1 MAARKLPPAPATYS
15 LEGMFAPRRQ
25 ANDGG
30 LRRWPVRRL
39 ANDGQV
45 YTFEEFVLWYGEE
58 HAEYKW
64 WRAQELFFS

>member
-1 MAARKLPPAPATYS
+1 MAAHDLPPAPATYS
-15 LEGMFAPRRQ
+15 LEAMVSRQ
-25 ANDGG
+25 AKDGG

-45 YTFEEFVLWYGEE
+45 YTFEEFVFWYGEE
-58 HAEYKW
+58 HAKYKW